1 MTTRVKKSSTNAMLV
16 TAIVVA
22 AVWMAWPATRE
33 AAAQEYDFLA
43 YGVATISPG
52 ETARLHVVTLGIRD
66 VQPAELIIYN
76 REGNILAHS
85 TEYLR
90 PGSAVAL
97 DLSFPE
103 PPGTTVPGNRLEFY
117 AEIRFARQRGP
128 DRGYVIPS
136 LEVLDSDTGKT
147 IRMIVDPI
155 G

>member
-1 MTTRVKKSSTNAMLV
+1 MKKSSTKAM
-16 TAIVVA
+16 IVAAVLVA
-22 AVWMAWPATRE
+22 AVWMVWPASRE
-33 AAAQEYDFLA
+33 ASAQEYDFLA
-43 YGVATISPG
+43 YGVTTISPG
-52 ETARLHVVTLGIRD
+52 ETARLHVVTVGVPD
-66 VQPAELIIYN
+66 VQPAELVIYS
-76 REGNILAHS
+76 REGHILAHS

-90 PGSAVAL
+90 PGRAAAL

-136 LEVLDSDTGKT
+136 LEVLDSDTGRT
-147 IRMIVDPI
+147 IRMIVDPL

>member
-1 MTTRVKKSSTNAMLV
+1 MTTRVKKRSTNAMLMA
-16 TAIVVA
+16 AIVVGSGLDGVA
-22 AVWMAWPATRE
+22 GHPRGGR
-33 AAAQEYDFLA
+33 QEYDFLA

-52 ETARLHVVTLGIRD
+52 ETARLHVVTVGIRD

-103 PPGTTVPGNRLEFY
+103 PPGQPFQEIGWSSMPKYGSPGNVD
-117 AEIRFARQRGP
+117 QT
-128 DRGYVIPS
+128 
-136 LEVLDSDTGKT
+136 EV
-147 IRMIVDPI
+147 M
-155 G
+155 